1 MECSRHKGDNPL
13 GPLCRAIAD
22 FHPRVRSSAILR
34 FRVARWS
41 PPSRLARMHGRERTL
56 VPGESASGARRQSGS
71 PDVFISFYNQ
81 DEAVAAKVHAALTK
95 AGVECFFSSDSI
107 RGGSQFYLAIE
118 KALKASKVVVLVLSS
133 RTEKST
139 WVAKELNQSINLGK
153 AIIPF
158 QIDEKVDGAIE
169 FMVNTE
175 QHVRGW
181 PGPKSEHLDDLVR
194 AVRRALGTAEMSA
207 LKPHPEPKPQTKAAK
222 AGSEAKVRERV
233 PVQIPDSP
241 RRNTLLFYGVG
252 AGVVVALGWGLL
264 SMIPKP
270 ARTSA
275 DGCAWTAD
283 AKTIPIKVSLE
294 DFPGREE
301 ALEYVA
307 SVDDGPE
314 CPVAAGDKHGQTSLF
329 YAPEGHTLT
338 VRVKY
343 TEDGKQRTA
352 STLFTVRGPSVYD
365 ETIGYE
371 E

>member
-1 MECSRHKGDNPL
+1 M
-13 GPLCRAIAD
+13 
-22 FHPRVRSSAILR
+22 
-34 FRVARWS
+34 
-41 PPSRLARMHGRERTL
+41 

-81 DEAVAAKVHAALTK
+81 DEAVASKVHAALNK
-95 AGVECFFSSDSI
+95 AGIDCFFSSDSI

-158 QIDEKVDGAIE
+158 QIEEKVDGAIE

-194 AVRRALGTAEMSA
+194 AVRRALGTSEMSV
-207 LKPHPEPKPQTKAAK
+207 LKPHPEPKAEKPPANEVTAP
-222 AGSEAKVRERV
+222 KVRERV
-233 PVQIPDSP
+233 QVQIPDNP
-241 RRNTLLFYGVG
+241 RRNSLILYGVG
-252 AGVVVALGWGLL
+252 AGVVVALVWGLL

-270 ARTSA
+270 RPAAT
-275 DGCAWTAD
+275 DGCAWSAD

-301 ALEYVA
+301 ALEYFA
-307 SVDDGPE
+307 SLDGGPE
-314 CPVAAGDKHGQTSLF
+314 CPIAPGEKHGQTSQF
-329 YAPEGHTLT
+329 YAPEGHALI

-352 STLFTVRGPSVYD
+352 STRFTVRGPSVYD
-365 ETIGYE
+365 RTIGYE